1 MSKPI
6 YKIFR
11 VLLLALVAFTA
22 GICHAVQ
29 FDVAHVREQGQDM
42 IVFPLNSQIQ
52 YRSDQERGQMM
63 YALQRCASS
72 ARLGGTVVMMWE
84 ANGRTMFMAPR
95 QWHGFF
101 SSVDMLWVAKN
112 VNKKLTCNF

>member
-1 MSKPI
+1 MSKSI
-6 YKIFR
+6 YRKFR
-11 VLLLALVAFTA
+11 VLLIALVALKA
-22 GICHAVQ
+22 GLCHAVQ

-72 ARLGGTVVMMWE
+72 ARLGGTVVMIWE

>member
-1 MSKPI
+1 MMRTPMIRISKFI
-6 YKIFR
+6 A
-11 VLLLALVAFTA
+11 VLTMFASVA
-22 GICHAVQ
+22 CHAAQ

-42 IVFPLNSQIQ
+42 IVFPLNSQVQ

-63 YALQRCASS
+63 YALQMCASS

-112 VNKKLTCNF
+112 VNKKLNCNF